1 MLITNKCYAIPH
13 IAQYILFL
21 VAISLLWNCEK
32 PDAVISKEIDTFTI
46 AHQITIGE
54 VMEEQLATMPEI
66 YPILD
71 KAQNKC
77 AYERIEVLFKTL
89 LNTSII
95 HNRRTFNWQIH
106 LIDNEELINA
116 FSLPGGHIFL
126 YTGLLKFIETES
138 ELMAVLGNEIA
149 YTDNEYI
156 LNTLRAEHGNSVMSD
171 LSLGKSIP
179 SLSEMLTDLP
189 YLGFDKTTIL
199 QADSVSL
206 ALICP
211 FQYDANSLKNFIE
224 KAADAKIAWTISKGG
239 NIEDRVSKI
248 SSAAISCGTEEATF
262 EERYQS
268 FLGECF

>member
-1 MLITNKCYAIPH
+1 M
-13 IAQYILFL
+13 
-21 VAISLLWNCEK
+21 
-32 PDAVISKEIDTFTI
+32 
-46 AHQITIGE
+46 G
-54 VMEEQLATMPEI
+54 EQLSAMPEV

-71 KAQNKC
+71 KAQNRC

-106 LIDNEELINA
+106 LIDNEELSNA
-116 FSLPGGHIFL
+116 FSLPGGHIFI

-138 ELMAVLGNEIA
+138 ELIAVLGNEIA
-149 YTDNEYI
+149 YVDNEYT
-156 LNTLRAEHGNSVMSD
+156 LQTLRAEHGNSVMSD
-171 LSLGKSIP
+171 LSLGKKTP
-179 SLSEMLTDLP
+179 SLSEMLIDLP
-189 YLGFDKTTIL
+189 YLGFDEATIL

-211 FQYDANSLKNFIE
+211 FQYDANSLEKFIE
-224 KAADAKIAWTISKGG
+224 KAADAKIAWTISKKG
-239 NIEDRVSKI
+239 NFENRIRKI
-248 SSAAISCGTEEATF
+248 ANAARECGEEEATF

>member
-1 MLITNKCYAIPH
+1 MLIINKWSAIKK
-13 IAQYILFL
+13 IAQHIILL
-21 VAISLLWNCEK
+21 VVISLLWNCEK

-46 AHQITIGE
+46 AHQITIGQ
-54 VMEEQLATMPEI
+54 VMDEQLLAMPDV

-71 KAQNKC
+71 KAQNQC
-77 AYERIEVLFKTL
+77 AYDRVEILFKTL

-95 HNRRTFNWQIH
+95 NNRRTFNWQIH
-106 LIDNEELINA
+106 LIDNDELSNA

-138 ELMAVLGNEIA
+138 ELVAILGNEIA
-149 YTDNEYI
+149 YADNEYT
-156 LNTLRAEHGNSVMSD
+156 LHTLRAEHGNSVMSD
-171 LSLGKSIP
+171 LSLGKKIP
-179 SLSEMLTDLP
+179 ALSEMLIDLP
-189 YLGFDKTTIL
+189 YLGYDKATIL

-224 KAADAKIAWTISKGG
+224 KATDKEIAWTISKG
-239 NIEDRVSKI
+239 EDFEERLQLLST
-248 SSAAISCGTEEATF
+248 AANACGTEEATF
-262 EERYQS
+262 EERYQN